1 MEVPHDVVWNDF
13 VSMPMDRS
21 SERQALWDALGLA
34 WEMGYTIA
42 VPLILFALGGRFLD
56 RWIGTAPWLMLIG
69 IGVAIAISSIAITR
83 KIRSVCRVEFTED
96 SQPGDRPKMGRSNRS
111 SL

>member
-1 MEVPHDVVWNDF
+1 MG
-13 VSMPMDRS
+13 RQ

-42 VPLILFALGGRFLD
+42 IPLVVLAFGGRFLD
-56 RWIGTAPWLMLIG
+56 RWLGTAPWLMLAG

-83 KIRSVCRVEFTED
+83 KIRSVCRVEFPTEKD
-96 SQPGDRPKMGRSNRS
+96 GSRSG
-111 SL
+111 L

>member
-1 MEVPHDVVWNDF
+1 MAE
-13 VSMPMDRS
+13 S
-21 SERQALWDALGLA
+21 SQQRRALWDALGLA

-56 RWIGTAPWLMLIG
+56 RWLATAPWLMLGG

-83 KIRSVCRVEFTED
+83 KIRQVCRVEFSDE
-96 SQPGDRPKMGRSNRS
+96 KAKRST
-111 SL
+111 

>member
-1 MEVPHDVVWNDF
+1 MEVPHDDVWMYF
-13 VSMPMDRS
+13 VSMSMARS

-42 VPLILFALGGRFLD
+42 IPLIVFALGGRFLD
-56 RWIGTAPWLMLIG
+56 RWIGTAPWLMLIA
-69 IGVAIAISSIAITR
+69 IAIAIAISSTAITR
-83 KIRSVCRVEFTED
+83 KIRTVCRVEFSAD
-96 SQPGDRPKMGRSNRS
+96 SKQVDRPRTERSGRS

>member
-13 VSMPMDRS
+13 VCRVMSQKA
-21 SERQALWDALGLA
+21 ERQALWDALGLA

-42 VPLILFALGGRFLD
+42 IPLVVFALGGRFLD

-69 IGVAIAISSIAITR
+69 IGVAIAISSIAISR
-83 KIRSVCRVEFTED
+83 KVKNVCRSEFSDEQSKRTP
-96 SQPGDRPKMGRSNRS
+96 SVHS
-111 SL
+111 